1 MSFSNTYRILLL
13 LYPAEFRRQFS
24 AEMICVFEQRG
35 SEYFA
40 DRRSATF
47 AFLLTEFF
55 SIVKGAYIMWF
66 AKILPVKHNNLP
78 LESTPS
84 GHEPITLAEATE
96 QRDAAIKNMVA
107 SIAKHDFSNARRYSE
122 EETRLKN
129 LIQDLADE
137 GRLIT
142 SPGIHASAR
151 S

>member
-1 MSFSNTYRILLL
+1 MSFSNAYRILLL
-13 LYPAEFRRQFS
+13 LYPADFRRQFS

-35 SEYFA
+35 RECFA

-47 AFLLTEFF
+47 AFLLTEFS
-55 SIVKGAYIMWF
+55 SIVKGAYIMRF

-78 LESTPS
+78 Q
-84 GHEPITLAEATE
+84 EPTTSDSEPLTLAEAKK

-107 SIAKHDFSNARRYSE
+107 SIAKHDFSNARRYSD

-129 LIQDLADE
+129 LIQDLANE

-142 SPGIHASAR
+142 SPGTHASAR

>member
-1 MSFSNTYRILLL
+1 MSFNNTYRMLLL

-35 SEYFA
+35 REYFA

-66 AKILPVKHNNLP
+66 AKILPVKLNNLP
-78 LESTPS
+78 LEPTPS
-84 GHEPITLAEATE
+84 GLEPLTLAEATK
-96 QRDAAIKNMVA
+96 QRYAAISNMVA

-137 GRLIT
+137 GRLIR